1 MYLVRNQKIMI
12 TQFYSR
18 CLFVMIVLLFSIPGL
33 NAQMTGTKATT
44 AKPNGSIQLHSH
56 NAVTQT
62 ALIIKDAQM
71 TVKKGKVY
79 SGNLAKAVN
88 QQNLA
93 VTLYNKGEYVT
104 AIHHTRY
111 ARKLA
116 VGTIRANRGKV
127 ATSMEND
134 GAVISE
140 ASPSDADMDAAVEGM
155 AGNQLKDQTAVDAVI
170 KVVQD

>member
-1 MYLVRNQKIMI
+1 MTYP
-12 TQFYSR
+12 FFAR
-18 CLFVMIVLLFSIPGL
+18 CFPLIVVLLFSGAGIS
-33 NAQMTGTKATT
+33 AQMANATSPKAS
-44 AKPNGSIQLHSH
+44 PNIKLHSH

-62 ALIIKDAQM
+62 ALIIKDAQA
-71 TVKKGKVY
+71 TVKRGKVY

-93 VTLYNKGEYVT
+93 VTFYNKSEYIK

-140 ASPSDADMDAAVEGM
+140 PSPTDADLDAAVEGM
-155 AGNQLKDQTAVDAVI
+155 AGMQLKDQTAVDAVLLTV
-170 KVVQD
+170 KD